1 MQCSYHQHF
10 PPEDAEGFYS
20 KLRNEAALAPTSDES
35 KALVPTIDASEAQAT
50 VESDRVRIFTE
61 ITDSIGMEQFNSQ
74 LQEYLERSLR
84 AVATEALLER
94 GGVESVGTAGSKV
107 TLGMVQREL
116 DEVKK
121 VLVHAQEATK
131 QELKA
136 ELLKSHKASK
146 QEAKGSTREVN
157 AELMV
162 LAMAQDE
169 TKQEMKETKQEMKVM
184 GGRILSLE
192 AKIDTVLSLLG
203 GGGGGGARDPAVR

>member
-1 MQCSYHQHF
+1 LDS
-10 PPEDAEGFYS
+10 S
-20 KLRNEAALAPTSDES
+20 L
-35 KALVPTIDASEAQAT
+35 
-50 VESDRVRIFTE
+50 ESDRVRIFTE
-61 ITDSIGMEQFNSQ
+61 ITDSIDMEQFNSQ

-94 GGVESVGTAGSKV
+94 GGVESVGTTGSKV

-121 VLVHAQEATK
+121 VLVHAQEVTK

-136 ELLKSHKASK
+136 ELHKSHKATK
-146 QEAKGSTREVN
+146 QEVKESTREVN
-157 AELMV
+157 AELTV

-203 GGGGGGARDPAVR
+203 GGAGGGARDPAVR

>member
-1 MQCSYHQHF
+1 MRCFLHMQCSYHPHF
-10 PPEDAEGFYS
+10 PPEDAAGFYS
-20 KLRNEAALAPTSDES
+20 KLRNEAALAPTSDER

-131 QELKA
+131 QEVK
-136 ELLKSHKASK
+136 
-146 QEAKGSTREVN
+146 

-169 TKQEMKETKQEMKVM
+169 TKQEMKETKQEMKETKQEMKETKQEMKETKQEMMVM

-192 AKIDTVLSLLG
+192 AKIDTVLSLF
-203 GGGGGGARDPAVR
+203 GGAAPPRC

>member
-20 KLRNEAALAPTSDES
+20 KLRNEAALAPTSDENN
-35 KALVPTIDASEAQAT
+35 ALVPTIDASEAQAT

-94 GGVESVGTAGSKV
+94 GGVESAGTAGSKAA
-107 TLGMVQREL
+107 LGMVQREL
-116 DEVKK
+116 DQVKK

-131 QELKA
+131 
-136 ELLKSHKASK
+136 H
-146 QEAKGSTREVN
+146 
-157 AELMV
+157 
-162 LAMAQDE
+162 
-169 TKQEMKETKQEMKVM
+169 
-184 GGRILSLE
+184 
-192 AKIDTVLSLLG
+192 
-203 GGGGGGARDPAVR
+203 